1 MKRTKA
7 RITSLPM
14 TELGTLERPNQ
25 SQNLRSRRRQTIQ
38 FRTHLHSRSG
48 LTDLFEG
55 IFAWEVGRDY
65 QIVLISNERIRPSRL
80 STGTL

>member
-7 RITSLPM
+7 RITM
-14 TELGTLERPNQ
+14 TEVSTLERPNQ

-38 FRTHLHSRSG
+38 FCTHLHSRSG
-48 LTDLFEG
+48 LTWLFEG

-65 QIVLISNERIRPSRL
+65 QIVLISNKRIRPSRL